1 MICVIERPENRIDS
15 NKRRIN
21 CRLLDYP
28 LLSRESQI
36 YRSSSSF
43 PRTNAMTSL
52 TQGHLRAMLK
62 FSHVLKISRQA
73 RRAAVTVTDEYRSLT
88 KSRSSLKGVDLL
100 RNPALNK
107 VSRVSVK
114 SDPERHVSISIR
126 EWPFHWKR
134 GSIWAFM
141 DCYHRLYFPKISK
154 R

>member
-1 MICVIERPENRIDS
+1 
-15 NKRRIN
+15 
-21 CRLLDYP
+21 
-28 LLSRESQI
+28 
-36 YRSSSSF
+36 
-43 PRTNAMTSL
+43 MTSL

-114 SDPERHVSISIR
+114 SDPER
-126 EWPFHWKR
+126 
-134 GSIWAFM
+134 
-141 DCYHRLYFPKISK
+141 
-154 R
+154 